1 MTTLGIIPNYIWILK
16 QQSFQAKC
24 FQYLKS
30 KSFCRFDDEKREGK
44 YLRVTEDKNE
54 GRKMKYEGPSSQMT
68 KYVESNLETGKK
80 ENTHTPEGRRER
92 KGRIE
97 EIKK

>member
-1 MTTLGIIPNYIWILK
+1 
-16 QQSFQAKC
+16 
-24 FQYLKS
+24 
-30 KSFCRFDDEKREGK
+30 
-44 YLRVTEDKNE
+44 
-54 GRKMKYEGPSSQMT
+54 MKYEGPSSQMT

-97 EIKK
+97 EIKKQEEGGRERERGTGDRDEK